1 MWRLLLDLARP
12 TGDDTTI
19 NANHIPARTADKK
32 IIKKKGKTEQNQ
44 NKFLFVYIYWEAFY
58 YKVVKSY
65 RRLYDG
71 AKGICKIQATL
82 RSYIFVIFQQIRF
95 NLGIF
100 TKWFWQIFSPHV
112 RESRTVLDSGFQSL
126 IGFRIPSAGFRTSKP
141 RIPDSTN
148 KKKLPGFRNPDS
160 LTWGEIF
167 AKFSLS
173 KAEKAMK
180 RFILSKVF
188 FWALVHF

>member
-1 MWRLLLDLARP
+1 MWCKKSFLMWRLLLDLGRP
-12 TGDDTTI
+12 TGADTTI
-19 NANHIPARTADKK
+19 NANHIPARTADQK

-44 NKFLFVYIYWEAFY
+44 NKFLFVYIYWEACY

-100 TKWFWQIFSPHV
+100 TKWFWQIF
-112 RESRTVLDSGFQSL
+112 
-126 IGFRIPSAGFRTSKP
+126 A
-141 RIPDSTN
+141 N
-148 KKKLPGFRNPDS
+148 
-160 LTWGEIF
+160 
-167 AKFSLS
+167 FSLS

-180 RFILSKVF
+180 GFILSKVF
-188 FWALVHF
+188 FWAFVHF

>member
-1 MWRLLLDLARP
+1 MAEIFCFTRGYRRSWERKETWRLYPQQLEAIWTMWCKKSFLMWRLLLDLGRP
-12 TGDDTTI
+12 TGADTTI
-19 NANHIPARTADKK
+19 NANHIPARTADQK

-44 NKFLFVYIYWEAFY
+44 NKFLFVYIYWEACY

-100 TKWFWQIFSPHV
+100 TKWFWQ
-112 RESRTVLDSGFQSL
+112 T
-126 IGFRIPSAGFRTSKP
+126 
-141 RIPDSTN
+141 
-148 KKKLPGFRNPDS
+148 
-160 LTWGEIF
+160 F
-167 AKFSLS
+167 ANFSLS

-180 RFILSKVF
+180 GFILSKIF
-188 FWALVHF
+188 FWAFVHF